1 MVIGGISSIP
11 SYKWFLWLGRHFNY
25 TSHLKSLAVKIFVNQ
40 MCFTPVFNTYFF
52 GMQTLL
58 AGGSLR
64 EAVERCRRTV
74 PRSFVNSWK
83 VWPIITAFSFTFI
96 APHSRSAFAG
106 CFAVVWQT
114 YLSWLNRAAEEAS
127 EMERGTKAIDDRRF
141 ETEAREVVKMEA
153 RKVEEAV
160 QRDVKRVEKIVKKD
174 VKKIE
179 KAVKGEE

>member
-1 MVIGGISSIP
+1 M
-11 SYKWFLWLGRHFNY
+11 
-25 TSHLKSLAVKIFVNQ
+25 
-40 MCFTPVFNTYFF
+40 
-52 GMQTLL
+52 
-58 AGGSLR
+58 
-64 EAVERCRRTV
+64 
-74 PRSFVNSWK
+74 NSWK

-127 EMERGTKAIDDRRF
+127 EMERGGKGRSFERETK
-141 ETEAREVVKMEA
+141 EVVKMEA
-153 RKVEEAV
+153 RKVEEV
-160 QRDVKRVEKIVKKD
+160 VREDVKKVEKVVKKD